1 MIYFIDDDESVR
13 RGFGMFLKSAGLDH
27 KSFESAEEFLS
38 QWKPDSRDLLVL
50 DMYLPGMNGC
60 DLLKKFVTQSVH
72 IPVIV
77 ITASE
82 DQQNRE
88 YCREYGV
95 KAYLRKPVDAEAL
108 LDIISYNM
116 PA

>member
-13 RGFGMFLKSAGLDH
+13 RGFAMFLKSAGLDFI
-27 KSFESAEEFLS
+27 SFENAEEFIA
-38 QWKPDSRDLLVL
+38 QYKPDSRDLLVL
-50 DMYLPGMNGC
+50 DMYLPGMSGC
-60 DLLKKFVTQSVH
+60 DLLKKFVTQNVH
-72 IPVIV
+72 MPVIV
-77 ITASE
+77 ITAS
-82 DQQNRE
+82 DDPQNRE

-108 LDIISYNM
+108 LDLINFNI